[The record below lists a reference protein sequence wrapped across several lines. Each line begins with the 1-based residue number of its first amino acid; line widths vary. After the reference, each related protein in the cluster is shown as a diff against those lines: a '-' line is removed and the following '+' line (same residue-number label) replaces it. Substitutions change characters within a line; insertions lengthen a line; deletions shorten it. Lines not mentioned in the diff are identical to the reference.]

1 MLKYISI
8 VRNKPIVALKKDQTM
23 FIVSSRY
30 QYIKNL
36 NKIFKYF
43 CGVDECFCFMKNVY
57 NSVIK

>member
-30 QYIKNL
+30 QYIH
-36 NKIFKYF
+36 KIFKSF